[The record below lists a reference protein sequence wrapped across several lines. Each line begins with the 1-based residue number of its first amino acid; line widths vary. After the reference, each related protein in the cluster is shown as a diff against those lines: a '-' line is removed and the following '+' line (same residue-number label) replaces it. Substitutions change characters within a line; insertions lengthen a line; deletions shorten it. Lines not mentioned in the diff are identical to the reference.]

1 MTIILPVTVAIERMI
16 VIGFPYCHR
25 SIMTTKTV
33 IGILTAMLG
42 ISLTFTVMIIIV
54 VSVDI
59 VWPLALVYYDAIVGP
74 FVVFL

>member
-1 MTIILPVTVAIERMI
+1 MTIILPVTVVIERMI
-16 VIGFPYCHR
+16 VIGFPYHHR

-33 IGILTAMLG
+33 IGILAAMLG

-54 VSVDI
+54 MSVDI
-59 VWPLALVYYDAIVGP
+59 VWPLTLVYYDAIVGP

>member
-1 MTIILPVTVAIERMI
+1 MTIILPGIVAIERMI

-33 IGILTAMLG
+33 IGILIAMLG

-59 VWPLALVYYDAIVGP
+59 VWPLALVYYGAIVGP